1 MYEGCKHGFAVMAHY
16 SEEKGIE
23 DEAAVQAVEWF
34 KRYLT

>member
-23 DEAAVQAVEWF
+23 YEAVEWF